1 VKRRYLRFVFL
12 LLATGST
19 IVMVEGEESRPRNP
33 EFTSDNRLVLPEDYR
48 EWIYVSSGLG
58 MAYGP
63 AAQADNHQP
72 LFDNVFVE
80 PSAYHSFLRTG
91 HWPARTIFV
100 LEVRSSS
107 SHRSINKA
115 GSFQDVLVSVE
126 AEVKD
131 ESRFPE
137 KWAYFS
143 FRENGLL
150 RDTAVALPK
159 ESCFSCHQSNGAAE
173 NTFLQFYPT
182 LLPVAIAKGTLNPGY
197 RVDSK

>member
-1 VKRRYLRFVFL
+1 MVK
-12 LLATGST
+12 
-19 IVMVEGEESRPRNP
+19 GEEGRPRNP
-33 EFTSDNRLVLPEDYR
+33 EFTKDNRLVLPKDYR

-58 MAYGP
+58 MSYGP
-63 AAQADNHQP
+63 AASADNRQP

-80 PSAYHSFLRTG
+80 PYAYHSFLRTG
-91 HWPARTIFV
+91 HWPDRTIFV
-100 LEVRSSS
+100 LEVRSTS
-107 SHRSINKA
+107 SHRSINKS

-143 FRENGLL
+143 FRENGRL

-159 ESCFSCHQSNGAAE
+159 ESCFSCHESNGALE

-182 LLPVAIAKGTLNPGY
+182 LMPVAVEKGTLNPSY
-197 RVDSK
+197 RPDSEQK